1 MPVPFKP
8 LELDELLDDDDEL
21 LLELDDDELCP
32 ELPEPPPSPE
42 ARTILTLKYPAYPGS
57 ISRGA
62 GYTACRRS
70 LVSACRFRS
79 VTPMPLTRFFSTLS
93 SLGEYAMS
101 CTLRSAMIYHLIPFF
116 GRFILLHESAGY
128 SRNTRAL

>member
-8 LELDELLDDDDEL
+8 LEPDELLDDDDEL
-21 LLELDDDELCP
+21 LLELNDDELCP
-32 ELPEPPPSPE
+32 ELPESPPSPE
-42 ARTILTLKYPAYPGS
+42 ARTILTLKYPEYPGS

-62 GYTACRRS
+62 G
-70 LVSACRFRS
+70 VSACRFKS

-116 GRFILLHESAGY
+116 GRFMLLHESAGY